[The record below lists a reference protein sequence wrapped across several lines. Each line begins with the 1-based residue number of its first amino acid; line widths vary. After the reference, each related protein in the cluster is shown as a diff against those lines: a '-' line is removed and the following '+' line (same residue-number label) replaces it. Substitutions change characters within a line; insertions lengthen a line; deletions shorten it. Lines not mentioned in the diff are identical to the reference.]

1 MPSNLEVLDKW
12 FILCPVSFS
21 LDQLYQNGR
30 EWQPIL
36 DRIVVLFHTMIPQE
50 GPTLVPNMGEHL
62 STNYIFRSDQAMV
75 RMHPKHR
82 SIGIN
87 LENSLL
93 AMMDLGIETSTGFP
107 KV

>member
-1 MPSNLEVLDKW
+1 
-12 FILCPVSFS
+12 
-21 LDQLYQNGR
+21 
-30 EWQPIL
+30 
-36 DRIVVLFHTMIPQE
+36 
-50 GPTLVPNMGEHL
+50 MGEHL

-75 RMHPKHR
+75 RMYPKHR